1 MTRDNRANQ
10 PRKPGPLAK
19 TTKPTEQT
27 KTILNER
34 YELRPAP
41 LARGGMGEVWEGHDT
56 SLDRDVAIKF
66 LRFPEGIYDE
76 RLVRR
81 FMREARV
88 TARLQHPG
96 VPAVF
101 DVGAHEERPFLVME
115 RINGVSVSG
124 LLAERGALP
133 VGWAAA
139 IAAQVCAVL
148 SVAHEASLVHRDLK
162 PANLMLEPD
171 GTVKVLDFGLA
182 VALDLPEF
190 SQITGSGQLI
200 GTPSYMAPEQVSTA
214 VSTPRSDLY
223 ALGCTL
229 YQMLTGHQL
238 FTGSTAYSTMNKQVS
253 QEPPPVSRER
263 PDVPPEL
270 EWLLLELL
278 AKKAERRPADAEE
291 VYQRLLPVVTGL
303 GPLPGALAS
312 PDAPS
317 PVRMYATVLQRVF
330 DDTTPPPAPPVPTP
344 REEAAAT
351 TQRQDMSRA
360 DLERA
365 RGTASELLADS
376 EYGQA
381 AEVLESA
388 VTAAERAFG
397 VVDPDVVSL
406 RAEWARVLFDGG
418 DYVGAAPAYEALAL
432 DVAKR
437 DGPDDELVLWYRL
450 RHATCHALIG
460 DTARALDI
468 LHRLLTD
475 EQRIYGADHA
485 RPLELRRQ
493 IGLLQLGAGQR
504 ELAEETLRPLLADL
518 ERLRGPDHPSTL
530 GVRELLEGVEKS

>member
-1 MTRDNRANQ
+1 
-10 PRKPGPLAK
+10 
-19 TTKPTEQT
+19 
-27 KTILNER
+27 
-34 YELRPAP
+34 
-41 LARGGMGEVWEGHDT
+41 MGEVWEGHDT